1 MNCWPP
7 TAKPPCCEAKP
18 MDLNSLMPERLL
30 AEYEPISLLKEGPRR
45 QTILLRRRDSGKQVV
60 LKRSQDSQEDLVEE
74 YGLLRRLEGKGVP
87 TPIEGFREG
96 DRTYLLREY
105 IPGQSLL
112 DYAQKRGPLPAR
124 EVCDIG
130 LSLCGTLKGLHRQ
143 APPVIHR
150 DVKLD
155 NIIRTPSGECVL
167 IDLGIARRY
176 DAQARRDTQVL
187 GTPGSAPPEQF
198 GYCQTDARSDVYA
211 LGVVLHELA
220 TGEPR
225 LDAGAMDPALQ
236 AVVDRC
242 TRFDPADRYADAGQV
257 EHALLRLNR
266 PKKRRLA
273 LLWLVPMA
281 AAAVGGAVWRGRPVP
296 GPAPDPSP
304 AASQELAQEVYSFA
318 DPAIEAEVCRQLGK
332 EPETVTREDLEQIE
346 TLILCGGQWGTDWA
360 QLSTAGSCLFLDGAE
375 VTETGT
381 VSTLEDLP
389 AMKNLQ
395 TLALCNQRVED
406 LSPLAQCGQLHL
418 LALHGN
424 RVTGLT
430 PLAACTRLQELIISG
445 NPVSD
450 FSPLAACPD
459 LWSVDAGDTALTD
472 LSSFADFPSLYR
484 LYLREVPGLG
494 DISGLERT
502 PVNTLF
508 LQPVTQQQLTA
519 IGGLPQLR
527 SLFLWVVEGME
538 DFSVLSG
545 LSELEY
551 LYVHSDSIT
560 SLNGAEGLKN
570 LWFLDVRTHETL
582 DLSPLT
588 RLESLTTMSV
598 FGLTPAD
605 WSALGDIPNLTQVNC
620 GPEQEQA
627 IREALGEL
635 SFHIN
640 G

>member
-1 MNCWPP
+1 
-7 TAKPPCCEAKP
+7 
-18 MDLNSLMPERLL
+18 MDLSFLVPERLL
-30 AEYEPISLLKEGPRR
+30 AEYEPISLLKEGQRR
-45 QTILLRRRDSGKQVV
+45 QTLLLRRRDGGTQAV
-60 LKRSQDSQEDLVEE
+60 LKRSQDSQEDLAEE
-74 YGLLRRLEGKGVP
+74 CGLLRRLEGKGVP
-87 TPIEGFREG
+87 APIDGFREG
-96 DRTYLLREY
+96 GCTYLLREY

-112 DYAQKRGPLPAR
+112 DYAQKRGPLPTR
-124 EVCDIG
+124 EVCEIG
-130 LSLCGTLKGLHRQ
+130 LSLCGTLKRLHRQ
-143 APPVIHR
+143 NPPVIHR

-155 NIIRTPSGECVL
+155 NIIRAPSGECVL

-211 LGVVLHELA
+211 LGIVLHELA

-225 LDAGAMDPALQ
+225 LDTGGMDPALQ

-257 EHALLRLNR
+257 EQALLRLDR
-266 PKKRRLA
+266 PKKRLLS
-273 LLWLVPMA
+273 LLWLVPL
-281 AAAVGGAVWRGRPVP
+281 AAAVIGGAVWLGRPTP

-304 AASQELAQEVYSFA
+304 AASQELEPGAYSFA

-332 EPETVTREDLEQIE
+332 EPGGVMREDLEQIE
-346 TLILCGGQWGTDWA
+346 TLILCGGQWGTDWV

-395 TLALCNQRVED
+395 TLALCNQRVDD
-406 LSPLAQCGQLHL
+406 LSPLAQCGRLHL

-424 RVTGLT
+424 RVTDLS
-430 PLAACTRLQELIISG
+430 PLAACTRLQELIVSG

-472 LSSFADFPSLYR
+472 LSSFAGFPSLYR

-508 LQPVTQQQLTA
+508 IQPVTQQQLAA

-538 DFSVLSG
+538 DFSALSG
-545 LSELEY
+545 LSGLEY

-560 SLNGAEGLKN
+560 SLSGAEGLES
-570 LWFLDVRTHETL
+570 LWFLDVRTRETL
-582 DLSPLT
+582 DLAPLAQ
-588 RLESLTTMSV
+588 LESLTTMSV

-605 WSALGDIPNLTQVNC
+605 WSALEGIPHLTQVNC

-627 IREALGEL
+627 IREALGEI
-635 SFHIN
+635 SFQIN